1 MVMYIDLDEFKKIND
16 TLRYNYGDAVIQ
28 EVAARLKEHVR
39 ASDTIAR
46 LGMDEF
52 AIILYEIVSDFGINK
67 LSTRLI
73 NKISQPILFTG
84 STLQVT
90 ASIGISQL
98 RMDVH
103 GAEELIN
110 SADQSMCFSQENG
123 KNRFTLSTV
132 MAH

>member
-1 MVMYIDLDEFKKIND
+1 MYIDLDGFKKIND
-16 TLRYNYGDAVIQ
+16 TLGHNYGDVVIQ

-46 LGMDEF
+46 LGVDEF

-67 LSTRLI
+67 LRTRLK
-73 NKISQPILFTG
+73 NKISQPILFNG

-98 RMDVH
+98 RMDGQ
-103 GAEELIN
+103 GAEDLIN
-110 SADQSMCFSQENG
+110 SADQSMYFSKENG
-123 KNRFTLSTV
+123 KNYFTLSTA